1 MLDSI
6 VVSPA
11 VHLIV
16 GAVTLITS
24 ILVLAVSGWAA
35 WKKQPFTRKHHAAMI
50 LFQLAV
56 MLQALVGIKLLDQG
70 HGPLQLYIHYLGG
83 LAPLAFVL
91 FFYWFPATD
100 PVTRSRRAATV
111 SILSFLFVL
120 MTFTIGSVYVPA
132 GA

>member
-1 MLDSI
+1 MIDSI
-6 VVSPA
+6 FVSPM
-11 VHLIV
+11 VHLTV
-16 GAVTLITS
+16 GTITLIAST
-24 ILVLAVSGWAA
+24 LLLAVSGWAT
-35 WKKQPFTRKHHAAMI
+35 WKKRPFTRKHHAIMI
-50 LFQLAV
+50 LFQLSV

-70 HGPLQLYIHYLGG
+70 LGPRQLYIHYLGG

-100 PVTRSRRAATV
+100 AVARSRRAATV

-120 MTFTIGSVYVPA
+120 MTFVIGSVYVPG